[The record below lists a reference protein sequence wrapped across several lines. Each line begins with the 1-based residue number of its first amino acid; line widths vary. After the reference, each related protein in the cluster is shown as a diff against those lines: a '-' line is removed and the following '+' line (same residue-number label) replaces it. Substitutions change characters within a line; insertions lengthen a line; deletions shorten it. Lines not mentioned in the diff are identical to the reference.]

1 MTYYNFKL
9 IIFSILLGTLT
20 LIYKNYWDGLY
31 KNININNGNIVLP
44 IINPR
49 SLAELSHEHTT
60 TYRNENNKS
69 REFGHMNE
77 KKSKKNKYP
86 KNNTRTKQKLP
97 VPENEN
103 NRISNSKKNA
113 KEKYD
118 KEKEAK
124 SNRTSCFLKYLGK
137 LRKKICNLF
146 VKKNKDSLN
155 LSDKSITENDKSP
168 GHPNKKKSSDKIS
181 SSSKDHDKNL
191 VNLETACVGGAYACT
206 VPTAFVVKWGIEAG
220 ILAAESFIS
229 TELGKNIALAV
240 TSALG
245 INTFSQSAI
254 TNFLTLIGISATDSA
269 PKIAIAAWGA
279 FYPYAI
285 AALKKIPETL
295 RKETFFHV
303 SYVLEYEE
311 FYL

>member
-20 LIYKNYWDGLY
+20 LSYKNYWDGLY
-31 KNININNGNIVLP
+31 KNININNGNIV
-44 IINPR
+44 
-49 SLAELSHEHTT
+49 
-60 TYRNENNKS
+60 NENNKS

-124 SNRTSCFLKYLGK
+124 SNRTSCFLKYLGT

-155 LSDKSITENDKSP
+155 LSDKSITENDKSRER
-168 GHPNKKKSSDKIS
+168 PNKKKSSNKLS
-181 SSSKDHDKNL
+181 SSNKKHDKNL
-191 VNLETACVGGAYACT
+191 VNLKNLFVGSVGVCGFASPVLINWGSLAAAGAAQVLITSDIGGTTAAAVWKALFGVNLFFESSIKCALMPTLSHTIGTAPEIASAATTAFGAY
-206 VPTAFVVKWGIEAG
+206 G
-220 ILAAESFIS
+220 
-229 TELGKNIALAV
+229 
-240 TSALG
+240 
-245 INTFSQSAI
+245 
-254 TNFLTLIGISATDSA
+254 
-269 PKIAIAAWGA
+269 
-279 FYPYAI
+279 I
-285 AALKKIPETL
+285 AALNMKNFTNELHINYIL
-295 RKETFFHV
+295 
-303 SYVLEYEE
+303 S
-311 FYL
+311 